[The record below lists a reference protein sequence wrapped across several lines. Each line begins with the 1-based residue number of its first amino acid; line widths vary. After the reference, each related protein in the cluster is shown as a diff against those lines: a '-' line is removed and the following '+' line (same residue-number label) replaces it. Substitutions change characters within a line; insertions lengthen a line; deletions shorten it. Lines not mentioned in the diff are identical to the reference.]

1 MNSILVAQD
10 LMQSSKV
17 RDARGRK
24 SRFTAMD
31 GVNLSV
37 DAGETVA
44 IVGESGSGK
53 STMARLLARLLT
65 QTSGSMV
72 FDGVDV
78 SQARDRA
85 VAP

>member
-10 LMQSSKV
+10 LMQSFMV

-24 SRFTAMD
+24 SRFTAVD

-53 STMARLLARLLT
+53 PTTARLLPRLLT
-65 QTSGSMV
+65 QTSGSVV